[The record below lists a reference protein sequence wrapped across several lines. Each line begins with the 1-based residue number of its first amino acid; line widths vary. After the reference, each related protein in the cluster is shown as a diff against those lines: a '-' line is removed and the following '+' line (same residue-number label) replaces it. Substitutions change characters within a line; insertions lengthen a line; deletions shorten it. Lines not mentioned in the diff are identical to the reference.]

1 MLRLRRHESD
11 WAQASLLARYW
22 GSISVTASAVS
33 SVFPASC
40 ARPSDVRLSSALRS
54 HPAAGL
60 VCYSTCRV
68 LLPCHLFFFANPCPA
83 HRSFIITS
91 PSCCQ
96 LLLMMGDHLLLNE
109 FPNHQFTGYQLDSWG
124 EEVLS
129 IRSCSSGVRQIGLTR
144 ILRTFS

>member
-1 MLRLRRHESD
+1 MSPIGLNTAQPVSQVLREYQRNGQRRLFRVPCIMRASIGRPIVVRSPF
-11 WAQASLLARYW
+11 APSRRASLLQHM
-22 GSISVTASAVS
+22 
-33 SVFPASC
+33 SC
-40 ARPSDVRLSSALRS
+40 APALPS
-54 HPAAGL
+54 
-60 VCYSTCRV
+60 
-68 LLPCHLFFFANPCPA
+68 FFFANPCPA